1 MGILASIFAYLS
13 AVAAIIVFVLMSAD
27 ALLYHP
33 HHHATNPRS
42 ELVTAAK
49 IDPHKPKAAAPPP
62 QRPANVAAIPQ
73 RSAATEYRRRADL
86 TNTRI
91 AEQRRLAL
99 HRAQQARYWALH
111 RGRAAAPRALGFAE
125 EPTPRFGDESWR

>member
-27 ALLYHP
+27 VLLYHP
-33 HHHATNPRS
+33 HHHTTNPRP

-49 IDPHKPKAAAPPP
+49 IDPHEPETATPRP

-73 RSAATEYRRRADL
+73 RSAVTEYRRRADL

-91 AEQRRLAL
+91 EEQHRRAL
-99 HRAQQARYWALH
+99 HRAQQARYWAPR
-111 RGRAAAPRALGFAE
+111 RGRAAAPLALGYADD
-125 EPTPRFGDESWR
+125 PTRRFGDESWR